1 MSDPRIRTVQVL
13 DSRLEELARV
23 IRDNSTVA
31 IDDDFE
37 AEHLTDEQV
46 VAFSAGTLDIRSR
59 GKVEWH
65 LSRCAACE
73 AEVAHLRERGIMWN
87 DADAVSRF
95 EARVRAATSKVLDSE
110 PDVLG
115 KIWDAISAPFA
126 VPLNSLL
133 IPQGAYGQSVE
144 EETATVEFYVTQ
156 EGKVVD
162 GLRGLLKRVNREY
175 YVRIFAIDPGA
186 RTRYGDR
193 KAMISI
199 SDTYQDRPILH
210 RKIDIGVT
218 VLLGTD
224 FRLTD
229 NSSLAVEMLP
239 SRN

>member
-13 DSRLEELARV
+13 DSRLEQLAQ
-23 IRDNSTVA
+23 ILRDEPA
-31 IDDDFE
+31 GDDGIE
-37 AEHLTDEQV
+37 AEHIDDEQI
-46 VAFSAGTLDIRSR
+46 VAYCAGTIDTRIRR
-59 GKVEWH
+59 TVERH
-65 LSRCAACE
+65 LSLCAACS
-73 AEVAHLRERGIMWN
+73 AEVAHLRDRATMWSD
-87 DADAVSRF
+87 DAAVAAF
-95 EARVRAATSKVLDSE
+95 EARVRAVTSAARATAAAAIE
-110 PDVLG
+110 
-115 KIWDAISAPFA
+115 KIWEEITAPLT
-126 VPLNSLL
+126 VSLKSMM

-144 EETATVEFYVTQ
+144 EETATVEFFVTQ

-186 RTRYGDR
+186 RTTYGDR